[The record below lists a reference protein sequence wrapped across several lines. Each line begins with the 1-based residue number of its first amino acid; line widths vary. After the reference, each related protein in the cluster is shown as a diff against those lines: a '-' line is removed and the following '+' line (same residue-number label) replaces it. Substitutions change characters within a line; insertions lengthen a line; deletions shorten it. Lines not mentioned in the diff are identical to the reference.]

1 MKTLIKYLFPLLAG
15 ALMAAGCG
23 KDYLPVD
30 NGQEDPT
37 DSTLGILSFENWSLD
52 VACDSEIVSTDQSP
66 LGLTRAASEAPDTY
80 LVKIYNS
87 KKQEVGSYTYAE
99 IKALERLELPQDTYT
114 VTAQSPNYSSIADA
128 AWEDEN
134 GAAYY
139 GKTSVAVIKR
149 QQANVTNLICRLA
162 NIKTTVSISAE
173 LNSLFKQDDDEQ
185 QLTTTLSIGDNSL
198 VFGREESTREPLKAG
213 FFRAVEENNTI
224 KILLKGLY
232 NKAAEGEAPQY
243 VPVNWSQELI
253 NVSAGQW
260 RKIGIKILNA
270 DKGNVQIGIT
280 VETWVYDERIDVD
293 VMSAKYS
300 FMEEEIPD
308 EEVSDENSPVLTL
321 DNNHEIDQPFRITTE
336 IFDFDVASCSD
347 MISAVVTPA
356 AGSTVASLEVVF
368 DSDSETFLA
377 TLAAAGYAN
386 NTISFWPGENA
397 AQSYCVVKESGS
409 SLLVKVNYAGMKGL
423 YDFPGTHTAKFIAVD
438 SEGRRSYTTMT
449 LLVSHSSGSD
459 GGPNIVWE
467 GNDFGLIHILPEGG
481 ALDVVIGI
489 TSATGL
495 TGLNVEI
502 DSNILDEETLTGVGL
517 APSLDLVNPG
527 SAEGTLQSLKFPT
540 GDEVVGN
547 RNLKFDISEF
557 MPMIYGLAQLNSKSG
572 YVNFKLI
579 AADASGQKE
588 ATIQLRVTLPT
599 K

>member
-1 MKTLIKYLFPLLAG
+1 MKTFVKYLFPLLAV

-23 KDYLPVD
+23 KDSLPVD
-30 NGQEDPT
+30 NEQGGT
-37 DSTLGILSFENWSLD
+37 DSEKGILCFANWNLD
-52 VACDSEIVSTDQSP
+52 VVSDSEIISTDKTP
-66 LGLTRAASEAPDTY
+66 LSLTRTATQAPDTY
-80 LVKIYNS
+80 LIKIYNS

-99 IKALERLELPQDTYT
+99 IKAQERLELPQDTYT
-114 VTAQSPNYSSIADA
+114 ITAESPNYASIADA
-128 AWEDEN
+128 AWEDED

-139 GKTSVAVIKR
+139 GYTSATVIKR
-149 QQANVTNLICRLA
+149 QQTNVTNLTARLA
-162 NIKTTVSISAE
+162 NIKTTVAISAE
-173 LNSLFKQDDDEQ
+173 LNSLFKQDDDGQ

-198 VFGREESTREPLKAG
+198 VFGRAETTREPLKAG
-213 FFRAVEENNTI
+213 FFRAVEENNTLR
-224 KILLKGLY
+224 ILLKGLY

-260 RKIGIKILNA
+260 RKISIKILNA

-293 VMSAKYS
+293 VMSAQYS
-300 FMEEEIPD
+300 FTEEEIFD

-321 DNNHEIDQPFRITTE
+321 ENNHDIAQPFRITTE

-356 AGSTVASLEVVF
+356 AGSTVASLEAVF
-368 DSDSETFLA
+368 DSDSEAFLA
-377 TLAAAGYAN
+377 ALAAAGYAN
-386 NTISFWPGENA
+386 NTVSFWPGENA
-397 AQSYCVVKESGS
+397 AGTYCVVKESGS

-449 LLVSHSSGSD
+449 ILVSHSSGSD
-459 GGPNIVWE
+459 EGPGIVWE
-467 GNDFGLIHILPEGG
+467 GSDFGQIHILPEGG
-481 ALDVVIGI
+481 ALDVVINI

-527 SAEGTLQSLKFPT
+527 STEGVLQSLKFPT
-540 GDEVVGN
+540 GAEVVGN
-547 RNLKFDISEF
+547 KNLTFDISEF
-557 MPMIYGLAQLNSKSG
+557 MPMIYGLAQVNGKSG

-579 AADASGQKE
+579 AADASGRKE
-588 ATIQLRVTLPT
+588 ATIQLRVTIPT

>member
-1 MKTLIKYLFPLLAG
+1 MKTFIKYLFPLLAG

-23 KDYLPVD
+23 KDSLPVD
-30 NGQEDPT
+30 NEQGGT
-37 DSTLGILSFENWSLD
+37 DSEKGILCFANWNLD
-52 VACDSEIVSTDQSP
+52 VVSDSEIISTDKTP
-66 LGLTRAASEAPDTY
+66 LSLTRTATQAPDTY
-80 LVKIYNS
+80 LIKIYDS

-99 IKALERLELPQDTYT
+99 IKAQERLELPQDTYT
-114 VTAQSPNYSSIADA
+114 ITAESPNYAGIADA
-128 AWEDEN
+128 AWEDED

-139 GKTSVAVIKR
+139 GHTSATVIKR
-149 QQANVTNLICRLA
+149 QQTNVTNLTARLA
-162 NIKTTVSISAE
+162 NIKTTVAVSAE

-198 VFGREESTREPLKAG
+198 VFGRAETTREPLKAG

-224 KILLKGLY
+224 RILLKGLY

-260 RKIGIKILNA
+260 RKISIKILNA

-293 VMSAKYS
+293 VMSAQYS
-300 FMEEEIPD
+300 FTEEEIFD

-321 DNNHEIDQPFRITTE
+321 ENNHDIAQPFRITTE

-356 AGSTVASLEVVF
+356 AGSTVASLEAVF
-368 DSDSETFLA
+368 DSDSEAFLA
-377 TLAAAGYAN
+377 ALAAAGYAN
-386 NTISFWPGENA
+386 NTVSFWPGENA
-397 AQSYCVVKESGS
+397 AGTYCVVKESGS

-449 LLVSHSSGSD
+449 ILVSHSSGSD
-459 GGPNIVWE
+459 EGPGIVWE
-467 GNDFGLIHILPEGG
+467 GSDFGQIHILPEGG
-481 ALDVVIGI
+481 ALDVVINI

-527 SAEGTLQSLKFPT
+527 STEGVLQSLKFPT
-540 GDEVVGN
+540 GAEVVGN
-547 RNLKFDISEF
+547 KNLTFDISEF
-557 MPMIYGLAQLNSKSG
+557 MPMIYGLAQLNGKSG

-579 AADASGQKE
+579 AADASGRKE
-588 ATIQLRVTLPT
+588 ATIQLRVTIPT

>member
-1 MKTLIKYLFPLLAG
+1 MKTFVKYLFPLLAV

-23 KDYLPVD
+23 KDSLPVD
-30 NGQEDPT
+30 NEQGGT
-37 DSTLGILSFENWSLD
+37 DSEKGILCFANWNLD
-52 VACDSEIVSTDQSP
+52 VVSDSEIISTDKTP
-66 LGLTRAASEAPDTY
+66 LSLTRTATQAPDTY
-80 LVKIYNS
+80 LIKIYNS

-99 IKALERLELPQDTYT
+99 IKAQERLELPQDTYT
-114 VTAQSPNYSSIADA
+114 ITAESPNYASIADA
-128 AWEDEN
+128 AWEDED

-139 GKTSVAVIKR
+139 GYTSATVIKR
-149 QQANVTNLICRLA
+149 QQTNVTNLTARLA
-162 NIKTTVSISAE
+162 NIKTTVAISAE
-173 LNSLFKQDDDEQ
+173 LNSLFKQDDDGQ

-198 VFGREESTREPLKAG
+198 VFGRAETTREPLKAG
-213 FFRAVEENNTI
+213 FFRAVEENNTLR
-224 KILLKGLY
+224 ILLKGLY

-260 RKIGIKILNA
+260 RKISIKILNA

-293 VMSAKYS
+293 VMSAQYS
-300 FMEEEIPD
+300 FTEEEIFD
-308 EEVSDENSPVLTL
+308 EEVSDENSPVLPL
-321 DNNHEIDQPFRITTE
+321 ENNHDIAQPFRITTE

-356 AGSTVASLEVVF
+356 AGSTVASLEAVF
-368 DSDSETFLA
+368 DSDSEAFLA
-377 TLAAAGYAN
+377 ALAAAGYAN
-386 NTISFWPGENA
+386 NTVSFWPGENA
-397 AQSYCVVKESGS
+397 AGTYCVVKESGS

-449 LLVSHSSGSD
+449 ILVSHSSGSD
-459 GGPNIVWE
+459 EGPGIVWE
-467 GNDFGLIHILPEGG
+467 GSDFGQIHILPEGG
-481 ALDVVIGI
+481 ALDVVINI

-527 SAEGTLQSLKFPT
+527 STEGVLQSLKFPT
-540 GDEVVGN
+540 GAEVVGN
-547 RNLKFDISEF
+547 KNLTFDISEF
-557 MPMIYGLAQLNSKSG
+557 MPMIYGLAQVNGKSG

-579 AADASGQKE
+579 AADASGRKE
-588 ATIQLRVTLPT
+588 ATIQLRVTIPT